1 MSFAAAMVMAEG
13 RRRRDDQGRFMQ
25 GDQTANYSENRRI
38 GMPIHYSEG
47 NQRETMRQEG
57 QRNANAYNEG
67 GEMGGEGYFAWDGNY
82 PTPYLTPERYGRPGM
97 RDDGNITDMRD
108 YERRRSMGA
117 MNHMG
122 KDWSRKAEHHGRIG
136 FGENDDD
143 DDDEKGEKLTRE
155 KAEKWVR
162 NMRTTDDKPLQP
174 ISMAEAQRIAP
185 NYGITGEHKMLE
197 FWVVINMMKSDYQT
211 TGQKYASGA
220 VDFYAGLA
228 KDWLEDRDAV
238 EDKMAMYKKYIVK
251 KD

>member
-1 MSFAAAMVMAEG
+1 MSMTSIMMLEESQREE
-13 RRRRDDQGRFMQ
+13 RRRM
-25 GDQTANYSENRRI
+25 GDENDR
-38 GMPIHYSEG
+38 P
-47 NQRETMRQEG
+47 QMRQEQYAPG
-57 QRNANAYNEG
+57 RPHMPPMRAGWDEPNRMAG
-67 GEMGGEGYFAWDGNY
+67 GGYFAWDNDNQQPARMGY
-82 PTPYLTPERYGRPGM
+82 DRPEITG
-97 RDDGNITDMRD
+97 GNITNMHD
-108 YERRRSMGA
+108 YQA
-117 MNHMG
+117 G
-122 KDWSRKAEHHGRIG
+122 KNRHTNGKIG
-136 FGENDDD
+136 FGEQ
-143 DDDEKGEKLTRE
+143 DEDGMDHGWKLTHD

-197 FWVVINMMKSDYQT
+197 FWVVLNMMKSDYQT

-228 KDWLEDRDAV
+228 KDWLDDRDAV